1 MKRPALTLI
10 ETIVALGIALVL
22 LGAAVATARSIEKS
36 ARQSEQSLHMV
47 RVADEVITAMQAAQ
61 KGSSGT
67 FASALGLAASG
78 TQTIVPYRSG
88 STVAWCRQGSGGACL
103 NTLAAAATQ
112 SGETLSTQMTTGQ
125 ATSGELVLVKRS
137 TAATGALVSNLSPEG
152 TPRVVAPTDPDWLPY
167 RRLVTVTPTTTPT
180 FGTVYDVTVTIELH
194 NQRTIRRVVTTRF
207 TDAFR

>member
-47 RVADEVITAMQAAQ
+47 RVADEVISAMQATQ
-61 KGSSGT
+61 RGSIGT
-67 FASALGLAASG
+67 LASALGLSASG
-78 TQTIVPYRSG
+78 QQTLVPYRIG
-88 STVAWCRQGSGGACL
+88 NTVAWCRQGSGSGCL
-103 NTLAAAATQ
+103 TVLAAAATQ

-125 ATSGELVLVKRS
+125 PTSGELVLVRRT

-152 TPRVVAPTDPDWLPY
+152 SPRVVAADDPEWLLY
-167 RRLVTVTPTTTPT
+167 RRFVTITPVSTPT
-180 FGTVYDVTVTIELH
+180 FGTVYDVSVTIELH
-194 NQRTIRRVVTTRF
+194 NQRSIRRTVTTRF